1 MQISLNMVDFD
12 PSALNETLTNA
23 EVIMPN
29 RLKRNRPVITGVSF
43 FSWLLVIAMLSIVS
57 SHSTAADSTSNKKLI
72 VHIDDAGMC
81 HAANVATI
89 RALESGAVTSTSIMM
104 NCSWA
109 KEFTDYARQHPEFCY
124 GVHLTLNSEWSGYRW
139 GPVAGRDR
147 VPSLVDPDGYLW
159 RSVSQV
165 AEHAKASE
173 VEIELRAQIE
183 LAKQHGVPISHL
195 DTHMGAVMSRLDI
208 VEVYIKLAMEYDLP
222 MLWLRTMSA
231 EQKNEYPHFAATMA
245 RTVDQMDQRKL
256 PVLDHLLQFYGPDD
270 LVAREKIY
278 SDAIDHLKDGISLLI
293 IHSALDG
300 SELEAITTSHKRRH
314 QDFELFSRP
323 EQKESILKKGI
334 ELTSWK
340 QLTQD
345 LRR

>member
-1 MQISLNMVDFD
+1 MPHQWKWSRFLL
-12 PSALNETLTNA
+12 AELT
-23 EVIMPN
+23 
-29 RLKRNRPVITGVSF
+29 F
-43 FSWLLVIAMLSIVS
+43 FSCLFSVAVLYLFS
-57 SHSTAADSTSNKKLI
+57 SLSTAADSQSKKLI

-104 NCSWA
+104 TCSWA
-109 KEFTDYARQHPEFCY
+109 KEFTDYARQHPEHCY

-139 GPVAGRDR
+139 GPVAGRDK

-159 RSVSQV
+159 KGVAQV
-165 AEHAKASE
+165 AEHAKANE

-183 LAKQHGVPISHL
+183 LAKQQGVSISHL

-208 VEVYIKLAMEYDLP
+208 VDVYIKLAMEYDLP
-222 MLWLRTMSA
+222 MLWLRSMSPD
-231 EQKNEYPHFAATMA
+231 EVKEYPHFAA
-245 RTVDQMDQRKL
+245 RVQQTVEQMDQRKL

-270 LVAREKIY
+270 LVAREKLY
-278 SDAIDHLKDGISLLI
+278 GDAIDKLKDGVSLLI
-293 IHSALDG
+293 IHSAIDG
-300 SELEAITTSHKRRH
+300 PELEAITTSHKRRH

-334 ELTSWK
+334 DLTSWK
-340 QLTQD
+340 QLTKD
-345 LRR
+345 LRRAALRD